1 MSTEDFIFSVMHG
14 YEDMIEAGLPIAFF
28 IAACNIAFN
37 LIITAFSGGRLRF
50 GRGDE

>member
-1 MSTEDFIFSVMHG
+1 MSTSDFISNCIQG
-14 YEDMIEAGLPIAFF
+14 YSDMISAGLPVAFF

-50 GRGDE
+50 GRGDD